1 MWLAREHRSLYRN
14 DAVADGWSPGRAA
27 RPTGPATAERMGGSG
42 WRRPKGPSTSNV
54 RSISCEARF
63 RWHGSTTTPTSRP
76 WRWPVGGRWR
86 SRLAPSNSV
95 RPDIDEAMAAATAGE
110 GLDPRTI
117 GEACCALME
126 VAALLGDGERVG
138 SWAGAV
144 DRFRGSYVWRMPIPV
159 FDPAVEAHQRL
170 VELAKRGENVVVVL
184 QLPPMRFEAQRRYAG
199 EQLARAGVTDE
210 LNEAVAAV
218 LS

>member
-1 MWLAREHRSLYRN
+1 M
-14 DAVADGWSPGRAA
+14 
-27 RPTGPATAERMGGSG
+27 
-42 WRRPKGPSTSNV
+42 
-54 RSISCEARF
+54 
-63 RWHGSTTTPTSRP
+63 
-76 WRWPVGGRWR
+76 
-86 SRLAPSNSV
+86 
-95 RPDIDEAMAAATAGE
+95 
-110 GLDPRTI
+110 DPRTI